1 MQKLQLIKLMPMRRM
16 RNASC
21 AAYVAA
27 ASLPSAFW
35 AAKSEFINLM
45 QLIMARPMGKGNGRE
60 DTGIVKRFG
69 Y

>member
-21 AAYVAA
+21 AAYVGA

-45 QLIMARPMGKGNGRE
+45 QLIVARAKGEGNIR
-60 DTGIVKRFG
+60 DCWDS
-69 Y
+69 